1 MHLKIPS
8 EVVQW
13 LRLHIPNVGGTGL
26 IPSQETNIL
35 HATWYLKKTFLS
47 ILRVGGYF
55 LNAYFLKLRK
65 GIFKRLNNIN
75 LSQ

>member
-26 IPSQETNIL
+26 IPGQETNIL
-35 HATWYLKKTFLS
+35 HATCLKKTFLS
-47 ILRVGGYF
+47 ILRVYG
-55 LNAYFLKLRK
+55 YFLKLRK
-65 GIFKRLNNIN
+65 GIFKRLSNIN

>member
-26 IPSQETNIL
+26 IPGQETNIL
-35 HATWYLKKTFLS
+35 QATWYLKKTFLS
-47 ILRVGGYF
+47 ILRVYGYF